1 MNNGIGVAKFLTVP
15 ISSAKRGNVAL
26 YEHFEHKV
34 TDMYEDIMTV
44 LLCGRG
50 DRWCQGGGGITS
62 GDSESLLVFNLIGEK
77 QKSAEQDRMRKKK

>member
-62 GDSESLLVFNLIGEK
+62 GPYIITSLHYSPFLFSI
-77 QKSAEQDRMRKKK
+77 